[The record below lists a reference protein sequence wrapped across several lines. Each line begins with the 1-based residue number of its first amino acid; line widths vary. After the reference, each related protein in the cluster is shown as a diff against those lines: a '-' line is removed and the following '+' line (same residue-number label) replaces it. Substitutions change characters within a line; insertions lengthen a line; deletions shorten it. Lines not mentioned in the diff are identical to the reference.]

1 MPSFEPNSS
10 TSLPLRERYFSALM
24 ESYPKGLRL
33 CSDVKDTHPLHIEP
47 AAALR
52 ADDAHEHV
60 VTRRTA
66 QDCPHGPPVYFEFTN
81 HPHAAAISTGS
92 FASRLFKS

>member
-10 TSLPLRERYFSALM
+10 TSLPLRERLLHALK
-24 ESYPKGLRL
+24 ETYPKGLRL

-47 AAALR
+47 VAALR

-66 QDCPHGPPVYFEFTN
+66 HDCPHGAHVDGEFTN
-81 HPHAAAISTGS
+81 HPGAAAMSTGS
-92 FASRLFKS
+92 FGERHFKW